1 LPEETRNHVKKFIGT
16 HYIFEGTGGETT
28 LTAAET
34 ARQKALKP
42 QPQADLSAT
51 HDKIYI
57 SGRFLSSVVAPA
69 LGMELANFLAVN
81 PAFDRELAAGKL
93 YPMQLPSGTGK
104 KELFEAKKSTLLME
118 SLQKILQGAE
128 AIR

>member
-1 LPEETRNHVKKFIGT
+1 
-16 HYIFEGTGGETT
+16 
-28 LTAAET
+28 
-34 ARQKALKP
+34 
-42 QPQADLSAT
+42 
-51 HDKIYI
+51 
-57 SGRFLSSVVAPA
+57 
-69 LGMELANFLAVN
+69 LANFLSVN